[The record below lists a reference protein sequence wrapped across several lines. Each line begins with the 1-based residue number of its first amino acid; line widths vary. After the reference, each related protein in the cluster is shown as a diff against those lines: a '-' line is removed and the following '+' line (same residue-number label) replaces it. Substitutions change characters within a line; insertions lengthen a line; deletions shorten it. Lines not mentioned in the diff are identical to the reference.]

1 MRFYGPSSRSMCH
14 RTFLWTLIQFYE
26 PLRFNEPSFRSM
38 CRHAIRSAD
47 RPVGE
52 ALCVSMDLHLV
63 LCAIVRFYGPLSSS
77 MSHCDSMSLRS
88 VLCAVTRFNVPS
100 FRSMSRYAFLWA
112 FLSFYVPSYVSM
124 DPYPVL

>member
-26 PLRFNEPSFRSM
+26 PLRFNEPSFRFM
-38 CRHAIRSAD
+38 CSHFIQCSFICFYVLSFCSIVL
-47 RPVGE
+47 P
-52 ALCVSMDLHLV
+52 LV
-63 LCAIVRFYGPLSSS
+63 LCTIVCSYTPFFRS

-88 VLCAVTRFNVPS
+88 VLCAVTRFNEPS
-100 FRSMSRYAFLWA
+100 FRSMSRYAFLWT